1 MRATLFKLKV
11 WADEYALMTIVVIA
25 SILTVWAARTD
36 QPIAVG
42 LFATIMT
49 VSLLLQWVFSYAKGS
64 RLPPEDPY
72 ERQVA
77 IQSNRRSFKMV
88 QGGRDG

>member
-1 MRATLFKLKV
+1 MRAKLFKLKV
-11 WADEYALMTIVVIA
+11 WADEYALMTIIVIA
-25 SILTVWAARTD
+25 SILTVWAAKTE
-36 QPIAVG
+36 QPLAVG

-49 VSLLLQWVFSYAKGS
+49 LGLLLQWAFNYAKGA

-72 ERQVA
+72 DRQVA
-77 IQSNRRSFKMV
+77 IQSNRRSFKVV